1 MKHYATDSIRD
12 LFTILTPGELAESLD
27 NILFTATV
35 HYLDPTTGGSVEKN
49 VTDVSNVRYLLEA
62 LREIKQNA

>member
-1 MKHYATDSIRD
+1 MKQYGIDSIRE
-12 LFTILTPGELAESLD
+12 LFSILTPDEVAESLD

-35 HYLDPTTGGSVEKN
+35 HYLDPTTGGTVDKN
-49 VTDVSNVRYLLEA
+49 VTDVNNVRFLLEA